1 MRKAADMD
9 DDATTASMEGCRP
22 NVSQMRL
29 MDSIVRSYA
38 SFCTSRFMC
47 FGMSGSVMFALCEFL
62 FDELNDLVDFD
73 GGEAGRFA
81 FGV

>member
-1 MRKAADMD
+1 
-9 DDATTASMEGCRP
+9 
-22 NVSQMRL
+22 
-29 MDSIVRSYA
+29 
-38 SFCTSRFMC
+38 
-47 FGMSGSVMFALCEFL
+47 MFALCEFL

>member
-9 DDATTASMEGCRP
+9 DDATAASMEGWRP

-29 MDSIVRSYA
+29 ICSIVRSYA
-38 SFCTSRFMC
+38 SFWASRFMC
-47 FGMSGSVMFALCEFL
+47 FGMSGSDIVGLREALL
-62 FDELNDLVDFD
+62 DELKDLVNFD
-73 GGEAGRFA
+73 GGEMRGFT